1 MTLRGSLL
9 KNNQQKKVAVIGWLG
24 AFNLGD
30 EMMLDTSLAEFRR
43 HGHDITLLTHSDDE
57 KVHDR
62 YQGYKVVSRTVLSDE
77 KVRFIATHNDAL
89 FVNGGALLDDSE
101 YEQPWSLAKD
111 IARLAKAFI
120 RRKKKVLFYG
130 ISTNDIVTDPA
141 FIRDFT
147 YILKNATYVSVRD
160 IFSQAVLAKELG
172 CTTAEL
178 VDDIVFA
185 DPAVLKEIPEKQQGR
200 IAIIPL
206 YNNETEESVYKLVT
220 TLTEATNQPMRF
232 IHFFDE
238 HDHDARATEKMRSRL
253 GEGRFAIDEVYAPR
267 NAEEL
272 QRSLE
277 GVDVVFSARYH
288 GILFASAVGNRVVSL
303 HYNTHR
309 HYQNKNTYLWQAY
322 GYGEATINISEITS
336 LSVDKIRNIISSTKK
351 PNTRTRA
358 IHRRAKRTLTRVIK
372 GI

>member
-1 MTLRGSLL
+1 MILKGSLQR
-9 KNNQQKKVAVIGWLG
+9 NNKQKKIAVIGWLG

-30 EMMLDTSLAEFRR
+30 EMMLDTSLAEFKR

-57 KVHDR
+57 KVLDR
-62 YQGYKVVSRTVLSDE
+62 YQNYRVISRTVLSDE
-77 KVRFIATHNDAL
+77 KVRSIATHNDAL
-89 FVNGGALLDDSE
+89 FVNGGALLDDSD
-101 YEQPWSLAKD
+101 YTQPWSLAKD

-120 RRKKKVLFYG
+120 RRKKKVLLYG
-130 ISTNDIVTDPA
+130 ISTNDIVVDPA

-160 IFSQAVLAKELG
+160 IFSQAVLEKELG
-172 CTTAEL
+172 CTTSEL

-185 DPAVLKEIPEKQQGR
+185 DPTVLKEVPEEEQGR

-220 TLTEATNQPMRF
+220 TLIKATNRPIRF

-238 HDHDARATEKMRSRL
+238 HDYDARATEKLCARL

-267 NAEEL
+267 NAKEL
-272 QRSLE
+272 KRSLE

-288 GILFASAVGNRVVSL
+288 GILFASAVGKRVISL

-309 HYQNKNTYLWQAY
+309 HYQNKNTYLRQAY
-322 GYGEATINISEITS
+322 GYGDAMINISEIVN
-336 LSVDKIRNIISSTKK
+336 LSVDKIRNIIASTKK

-358 IHRRAKRTLTRVIK
+358 IHRRASRTLSRVIK